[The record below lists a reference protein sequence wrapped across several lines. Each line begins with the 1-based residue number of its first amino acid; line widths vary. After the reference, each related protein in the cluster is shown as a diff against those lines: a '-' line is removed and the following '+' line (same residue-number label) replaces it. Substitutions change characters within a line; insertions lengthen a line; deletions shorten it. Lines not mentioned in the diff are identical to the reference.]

1 MARGHD
7 AGCDGTD
14 ATHAAGDA
22 GQAAMTRMVLALG
35 GNALAPSGDAGT
47 AEEQTANVARAMA
60 GVADLVVDGADVILT
75 HGNGPQVGSVLLA
88 HEIARDT
95 VPMVPLDWCVAETQA
110 TIGFTAASALDHE
123 LAKRGVHRPVAAL
136 VSRVRVDMGDPAWD
150 NPTKPIGSWLTEDV
164 ARVRSEQDGHAYRQF
179 GDRGWRRVVASPEPL
194 ASVDLRAIEALVDA
208 GAVVIAN
215 GGGGIPE
222 VRVDDGPMRG
232 VEAVIDKDLASA
244 MLARE
249 LAADRL
255 TILTDVPG
263 VAVDFGTP
271 DQRWLGEVSVSEL
284 RQLQGE
290 GHFGSGSMGPKVE
303 AVLRFV
309 EGTGNRASIGQL
321 DDVVAVARGT
331 AGTQVSPD

>member
-1 MARGHD
+1 
-7 AGCDGTD
+7 
-14 ATHAAGDA
+14 
-22 GQAAMTRMVLALG
+22 MTRVILALG
-35 GNALAPSGDAGT
+35 GNAIAPAGGPGT
-47 AEEQTANVARAMA
+47 AEEQTANLGRAMA
-60 GVADLVVDGADVILT
+60 GVADLVADGAQLVLT

-123 LAKRGVHRPVAAL
+123 LAQRGVHRPVAAL
-136 VSRVRVDMGDPAWD
+136 VSRVRVDMSDPAWD
-150 NPTKPIGSWLTEDV
+150 NPTKPIGSWVTENV
-164 ARVRSEQDGHAYRQF
+164 ARERGEQDGHVYRQF

-194 ASVDLRAIEALVDA
+194 ASLDLRAIEALVDA

-222 VRVDDGPMRG
+222 IRVDDGPMRG

-249 LAADRL
+249 LAADQL

-263 VAVDFGTP
+263 VAVHFDTP
-271 DQRWLGEVSVSEL
+271 DQRWLGEVSASEL
-284 RQLQGE
+284 RRLQGE
-290 GHFGSGSMGPKVE
+290 GHFASGSMAPKVE

-309 EGTGNRASIGQL
+309 EATGNRAAIGTL
-321 DDVVAVARGT
+321 DDVVGVARG
-331 AGTQVSPD
+331 AVGTQIHPG